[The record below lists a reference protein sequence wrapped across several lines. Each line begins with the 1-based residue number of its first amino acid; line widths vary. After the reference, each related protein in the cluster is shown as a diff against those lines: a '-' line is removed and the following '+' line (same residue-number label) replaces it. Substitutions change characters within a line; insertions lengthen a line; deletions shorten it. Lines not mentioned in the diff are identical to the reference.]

1 MLTKSQETVSV
12 WTTGREKTKRN
23 MGIRTFSIEAV
34 GKGKKSP
41 PKGED
46 ETRCRHLASHARNTT
61 RIPPYLAI
69 SCSFLF
75 DSAIRGQPVLLIPPL
90 FLSSPLIQLRY
101 CQPSRYCRSG
111 RIGSVAAVMCCGVCY
126 ARPNEYSSCFSVF
139 FQGGTRKFIILP

>member
-1 MLTKSQETVSV
+1 M
-12 WTTGREKTKRN
+12 TGREKTKRN

-75 DSAIRGQPVLLIPPL
+75 DSAIRGQPVLLVPSSLPL
-90 FLSSPLIQLRY
+90 VSFNTSTVLPAKQMLQ
-101 CQPSRYCRSG
+101 
-111 RIGSVAAVMCCGVCY
+111 IGSDRV
-126 ARPNEYSSCFSVF
+126 
-139 FQGGTRKFIILP
+139 GGGSDVLWCLLC